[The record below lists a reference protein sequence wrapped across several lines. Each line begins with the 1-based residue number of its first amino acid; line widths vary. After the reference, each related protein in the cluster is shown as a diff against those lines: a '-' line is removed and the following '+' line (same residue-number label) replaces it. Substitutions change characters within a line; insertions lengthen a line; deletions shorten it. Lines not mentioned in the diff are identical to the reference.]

1 MSKVKWS
8 GDEFLADVESAVM
21 DGLEAG
27 GVVLSR
33 ETTRLLGL
41 RASHKG
47 AGGQSSP
54 PGEPPAQMTGNLRR
68 SIGEQVELSER
79 AVFVG
84 VASDSPANQYAMI
97 HEFGGLIEHIGSVNN
112 PGGYNITMPARPF
125 LRPALANSK
134 PEITRVFTEAIRRRL
149 REKGWIE

>member
-1 MSKVKWS
+1 MSEVEWS

-41 RASHKG
+41 RGSSKS
-47 AGGQSSP
+47 AGGQPSP
-54 PGEPPAQMTGNLRR
+54 PGEPPAQMTGSLRK
-68 SIGEQVELSER
+68 SIGEQVEPSER

-84 VASDSPANQYAMI
+84 VASDNPANQYAMI
-97 HEFGGLIEHIGSVNN
+97 HEFGGPIK
-112 PGGYNITMPARPF
+112 GGMMPARPY

-134 PEITRVFTEAIRRRL
+134 PEITRAFTAAVQRRL